1 MDSESIWPGS
11 HFKASHNHSRGLR
24 NLNKKSKK
32 SNSGDKAISS
42 SGENIKSSKET
53 VIDRFTEMK
62 DELKDKVIDAVPFAS
77 ESSFIKLEKKVG
89 TLSRKMNQL
98 KKQLKELDV

>member
-1 MDSESIWPGS
+1 MLLIEKMETALDTIREV
-11 HFKASHNHSRGLR
+11 
-24 NLNKKSKK
+24 
-32 SNSGDKAISS
+32 D
-42 SGENIKSSKET
+42 IKSSKET

>member
-1 MDSESIWPGS
+1 MLLIEKMETALDTIREV
-11 HFKASHNHSRGLR
+11 
-24 NLNKKSKK
+24 
-32 SNSGDKAISS
+32 D
-42 SGENIKSSKET
+42 IKSSKET
-53 VIDRFTEMK
+53 VVDRFTEMK
-62 DELKDKVIDAVPFAS
+62 EELKDKVIDAVPFAS

>member
-1 MDSESIWPGS
+1 MLLIEKMETALDTIREV
-11 HFKASHNHSRGLR
+11 
-24 NLNKKSKK
+24 
-32 SNSGDKAISS
+32 D
-42 SGENIKSSKET
+42 IKSSKET

-98 KKQLKELDV
+98 KKQLKAETMMQLFALVP

>member
-1 MDSESIWPGS
+1 MLLIEKMETALDTIREV
-11 HFKASHNHSRGLR
+11 
-24 NLNKKSKK
+24 
-32 SNSGDKAISS
+32 D
-42 SGENIKSSKET
+42 IKSSKET

-98 KKQLKELDV
+98 KKSLI

>member
-1 MDSESIWPGS
+1 MLLIEKMETALDTIREV
-11 HFKASHNHSRGLR
+11 
-24 NLNKKSKK
+24 
-32 SNSGDKAISS
+32 D
-42 SGENIKSSKET
+42 IKSSKET

-98 KKQLKELDV
+98 KKFLI

>member
-1 MDSESIWPGS
+1 MLLIEKMETALDTIREV
-11 HFKASHNHSRGLR
+11 
-24 NLNKKSKK
+24 
-32 SNSGDKAISS
+32 D
-42 SGENIKSSKET
+42 IKSSKET

-98 KKQLKELDV
+98 KKQLKELEV

>member
-1 MDSESIWPGS
+1 MLLIEKMETALDTIREV
-11 HFKASHNHSRGLR
+11 
-24 NLNKKSKK
+24 
-32 SNSGDKAISS
+32 D
-42 SGENIKSSKET
+42 IKSSKET

-98 KKQLKELDV
+98 KKQIKELEV